1 MVDALGNPLKLRLT
15 AGQRH
20 ESTQAQ
26 ALLQGLQ
33 CDAVIGDKGYDHD
46 RLLELIDA
54 MGATPVIP
62 PRKHRTQLRDYDKHL
77 YKARHLVECFFNKL
91 KWFRR
96 IFSRFDKLDRS
107 YLGFLKF
114 VSTLIWLK

>member
-1 MVDALGNPLKLRLT
+1 VRLLLT

-26 ALLQGLQ
+26 ALLQGLPF
-33 CDAVIGDKGYDHD
+33 DAVIGDKGYDDD
-46 RLLELIDA
+46 RLIQLIQA
-54 MGATPVIP
+54 RGATPVIP
-62 PRKHRTQLRDYDKHL
+62 PRKHRTQARDYDKHL

-107 YLGFLKF
+107 YWGFLSF
-114 VSTLIWLK
+114 VATLIWLR